1 MSPWVPAAIRA
12 YLLADAGFV
21 TASAS
26 RIGTRLP
33 SDMTKPFVQVR
44 VIGNISLSGTS
55 FAKSPLVQLDCW
67 AAPGG
72 PVDPE
77 IQTWDLAELAGT
89 RLATA
94 RNVSYEDMVWAARL
108 VDGPIATIDKSR
120 GDSSPL
126 YGSLIRV
133 ELKTHTR

>member
-1 MSPWVPAAIRA
+1 MSPWVPGAIRA
-12 YLLADAGFV
+12 YLLADTDFA

-26 RIGTRLP
+26 RVGTRLP
-33 SDMTKPFVQVR
+33 ADMTKPFVQIR
-44 VIGNISLSGTS
+44 VIGNISLSDTS

-67 AAPGG
+67 AAPG

-77 IQTWDLAELAGT
+77 VQAWDLAELAAS
-89 RLATA
+89 RLSTV
-94 RNVSYEDMVWAARL
+94 RNVSYEDMVWSSRL
-108 VDGPIATIDKSR
+108 VDGPIPNVDTSR

-126 YGSLIRV
+126 YGALIRV

>member
-1 MSPWVPAAIRA
+1 MSPWVPGAIRA
-12 YLLADAGFV
+12 YLLDDAGFV

-26 RIGTRLP
+26 RVGTRLP

-44 VIGNISLSGTS
+44 VIGNISLSDTS
-55 FAKSPLVQLDCW
+55 FAKSPLVQVDCW
-67 AAPGG
+67 ASPGG

-77 IQTWDLAELAGT
+77 VQTWDLAELAAT
-89 RLATA
+89 RLAIA
-94 RNVSYEDMVWAARL
+94 RNVRYQNMVWSARL
-108 VDGPIATIDKSR
+108 VDGPIATLDTSR
-120 GDSSPL
+120 GESSPL